1 MQKHNTNRYFAIIAA
16 MLLWSLSFIW
26 SKLAFNTYSP
36 FTVLFFRLFIAAI
49 SLLIVS
55 KAFGLLQIIKKE
67 DYKILLL
74 LSFFEPFLYFIG
86 ENFGLQYVSS
96 STASVLISTIPLFM
110 PIVGFFFFKE
120 AIRLNNILGVSISF
134 VGVLFVVIN
143 KDFTVVGELIGFVF
157 LFIAVLAA
165 LAYTIIVKR
174 ITYKYNAFTIVT
186 WQNIIASFAFLP
198 LFLFFDF
205 NEFKNIGI
213 FTNDFIYIIVLAI
226 LASNSAFLLYTYSF
240 KYFKISQIGLFT
252 NLIPIFTIMI
262 SLFIF
267 DEQVDLVKYI
277 GIGLVI
283 LGLYISE
290 YKKK

>member
-55 KAFGLLQIIKKE
+55 KAFGLLQKIKKE